1 MRYVLK
7 IPAVRSANVMLSVKK
22 KKKKLKDFVFA

>member
-22 KKKKLKDFVFA
+22 KKLKDFVFV

>member
-22 KKKKLKDFVFA
+22 KKKLKDFVFA

>member
-7 IPAVRSANVMLSVKK
+7 IPAVRSANVKLSV
-22 KKKKLKDFVFA
+22 KKKKLKDFVFV